1 MAKRNYDQL
10 SSQALRQIA
19 KEIGR
24 EHPWKNLN
32 QLCTEAGVSYTTVSN
47 LVECKTR
54 FPRLSTVLKLS
65 WASGIEWT
73 VCKDGTLDFQHVRMK
88 RALKRLSA

>member
-32 QLCTEAGVSYTTVSN
+32 QLCNEAGVSYTTVSN
-47 LVECKTR
+47 LVEGKTR

-65 WASGIEWT
+65 WASGIEWNVLKNGT
-73 VCKDGTLDFQHVRMK
+73 VEFHHVRIK
-88 RALKRLSA
+88 RRSA